1 MVDEGRALHR
11 QHPYALP
18 AWFVAEN
25 VKTKSE
31 HRAPIRLHQS
41 SNLNFQSDKEVGPC
55 TDTNGD
61 GRSKNGIDEDQTEAA
76 DEYVF
81 QKKRY
86 AELYDL
92 AAAALLSKTSFPKVK
107 RGGIWPCMAVEVESS
122 ACATA
127 IIEHLAGDM
136 GASCIS
142 AGPEDLYK
150 LAREFH
156 QQDESARH
164 HECRSFCADPVCQS
178 ENKPSIFF
186 KETIEITDSA
196 IGLSDDHSDTD
207 YAIVED
213 RDQMIK
219 YHFGD
224 ENSLRSQCS
233 IESILNAHLAKIE
246 QKPSQSEPRSTASRQ
261 SDRLILH
268 LRNSYEIDCISY
280 GIIQSFRNAIME
292 RWKNN
297 ELVLLIISDMN
308 HDTRRELNITP
319 SFIVWFDDPKSLKHK
334 IASETEKKQLG
345 IARRARKLKGSI
357 RERLPIGFASE
368 LLSDAVHLDI
378 PDTLLTDFHDDMDYT
393 LIACQVLGRV
403 CVKGVLELSDILEV
417 LQRNSCEQPQPPEP
431 SRTEPL
437 EVKEPSFS
445 ETGDTTRKSCNKF
458 ELGLSECIID
468 PETQKHTYDDII
480 LEQNVK
486 GHIRRLVH
494 FSRTQL
500 EDSSKTPPE
509 QPRPTGVLIHG
520 PPGTGKTHLA
530 HAIANESRATMLR
543 IKPADIVSDVEG
555 DAEKTIH
562 AAFTLAKTLSPC
574 VLFIDEVDA
583 LFYRRSADDHSW
595 RRRALAQFLQEMDAL
610 SQDEDTPLVLC
621 ATSRPSDLD
630 EAFLQRFPNK
640 VMTKPPGEEE
650 RLKILQTSLK
660 ESEIDP
666 QVSLEALAR
675 QSAGLSG
682 SDLRSL
688 CGQAALHSTM
698 DDTSSQ
704 STGTEIKSPTKSHLK
719 AQHFAEALRDIRPS
733 VSRGSQTDIEAPSR
747 LVTRNSMKSSRNG
760 RNARK
765 ATVEPCIPES
775 PVSDNETAFL

>member
-18 AWFVAEN
+18 SWFVAEN
-25 VKTKSE
+25 VRTKSE
-31 HRAPIRLHQS
+31 HRTPIRLRQS
-41 SNLNFQSDKEVGPC
+41 SNLNFQRDKEVGPC

-61 GRSKNGIDEDQTEAA
+61 GRSKSRIDEDQTETA

-156 QQDESARH
+156 QQDQSAQH
-164 HECRSFCADPVCQS
+164 HKDRSICADSVCQS
-178 ENKPSIFF
+178 ENRLSLFSNKVV
-186 KETIEITDSA
+186 ETTDSA

-213 RDQMIK
+213 RDQMIN
-219 YHFGD
+219 YYFGD
-224 ENSLRSQCS
+224 GKHLRSQCS

-246 QKPSQSEPRSTASRQ
+246 QKPSPSESWSTASKHRG
-261 SDRLILH
+261 RVILH

-280 GIIQSFRNAIME
+280 DVIQSFRNAVME

-308 HDTRRELNITP
+308 HDSRRELNITP

-334 IASETEKKQLG
+334 IASETEKKQLE

-431 SRTEPL
+431 SRTEPM
-437 EVKEPSFS
+437 EVEEPSFS
-445 ETGDTTRKSCNKF
+445 ETVDAIRKSCNKF

-480 LEQNVK
+480 LEQNMK
-486 GHIRRLVH
+486 DHIRRLVH
-494 FSRTQL
+494 LSRTQI
-500 EDSSKTPPE
+500 EDPSKTPPE

-530 HAIANESRATMLR
+530 HAIVNESRAAMLR

-555 DAEKTIH
+555 NAEKTIH
-562 AAFTLAKTLSPC
+562 AAFTLAKKLSPC
-574 VLFIDEVDA
+574 ILFIDEVDA
-583 LFYRRSADDHSW
+583 LFYRRSADDQSW

-610 SQDEDTPLVLC
+610 SRGEDTPFVLC
-621 ATSRPSDLD
+621 ATSRLTDLD
-630 EAFLQRFPNK
+630 EGFLQRFPNK

-650 RLKILQTSLK
+650 RLKILQTFLK
-660 ESEIDP
+660 ESEVDP
-666 QVSLEALAR
+666 QVSLKALAR

-682 SDLRSL
+682 SELRSL
-688 CGQAALHSTM
+688 CGQAALHSTS
-698 DDTSSQ
+698 DTSSQ
-704 STGTEIKSPTKSHLK
+704 SPGSEIKSSTKSHLK

-733 VSRGSQTDIEAPSR
+733 VSRGSQTDIEAPAR
-747 LVTRNSMKSSRNG
+747 LVTRNSMKVCPPST
-760 RNARK
+760 K
-765 ATVEPCIPES
+765 I
-775 PVSDNETAFL
+775 L

>member
-1 MVDEGRALHR
+1 M
-11 QHPYALP
+11 
-18 AWFVAEN
+18 
-25 VKTKSE
+25 
-31 HRAPIRLHQS
+31 
-41 SNLNFQSDKEVGPC
+41 GPC

-61 GRSKNGIDEDQTEAA
+61 GRSKSRIDEDQTETA

-156 QQDESARH
+156 QQDQSAQH
-164 HECRSFCADPVCQS
+164 HKDRSICADSVCQS
-178 ENKPSIFF
+178 ENRLSLFSNKVV
-186 KETIEITDSA
+186 ETTDSA

-213 RDQMIK
+213 RDQMIN
-219 YHFGD
+219 YYFGD
-224 ENSLRSQCS
+224 GKHLRSQCS

-246 QKPSQSEPRSTASRQ
+246 QKPSPSESWSTASKHRG
-261 SDRLILH
+261 RVILH

-280 GIIQSFRNAIME
+280 DVIQSFRNAVME

-308 HDTRRELNITP
+308 HDSRRELNITP

-334 IASETEKKQLG
+334 IASETEKKQLE

-431 SRTEPL
+431 SRTEPM
-437 EVKEPSFS
+437 EVEEPSFS
-445 ETGDTTRKSCNKF
+445 ETVDAIRKSCNKF

-468 PETQKHTYDDII
+468 PGKGVYGQK
-480 LEQNVK
+480 LN
-486 GHIRRLVH
+486 
-494 FSRTQL
+494 
-500 EDSSKTPPE
+500 
-509 QPRPTGVLIHG
+509 
-520 PPGTGKTHLA
+520 PG
-530 HAIANESRATMLR
+530 
-543 IKPADIVSDVEG
+543 
-555 DAEKTIH
+555 
-562 AAFTLAKTLSPC
+562 
-574 VLFIDEVDA
+574 
-583 LFYRRSADDHSW
+583 
-595 RRRALAQFLQEMDAL
+595 
-610 SQDEDTPLVLC
+610 
-621 ATSRPSDLD
+621 
-630 EAFLQRFPNK
+630 
-640 VMTKPPGEEE
+640 
-650 RLKILQTSLK
+650 
-660 ESEIDP
+660 
-666 QVSLEALAR
+666 
-675 QSAGLSG
+675 
-682 SDLRSL
+682 
-688 CGQAALHSTM
+688 
-698 DDTSSQ
+698 
-704 STGTEIKSPTKSHLK
+704 
-719 AQHFAEALRDIRPS
+719 
-733 VSRGSQTDIEAPSR
+733 
-747 LVTRNSMKSSRNG
+747 
-760 RNARK
+760 
-765 ATVEPCIPES
+765 
-775 PVSDNETAFL
+775 

>member
-1 MVDEGRALHR
+1 
-11 QHPYALP
+11 
-18 AWFVAEN
+18 
-25 VKTKSE
+25 
-31 HRAPIRLHQS
+31 
-41 SNLNFQSDKEVGPC
+41 
-55 TDTNGD
+55 
-61 GRSKNGIDEDQTEAA
+61 
-76 DEYVF
+76 
-81 QKKRY
+81 
-86 AELYDL
+86 
-92 AAAALLSKTSFPKVK
+92 
-107 RGGIWPCMAVEVESS
+107 
-122 ACATA
+122 
-127 IIEHLAGDM
+127 M

-156 QQDESARH
+156 QQDQSAQH
-164 HECRSFCADPVCQS
+164 HKDRSICADSVCQS
-178 ENKPSIFF
+178 ENRLSLFSNKVV
-186 KETIEITDSA
+186 ETTDSA

-213 RDQMIK
+213 RDQMIN
-219 YHFGD
+219 YYFGD
-224 ENSLRSQCS
+224 GKHLRSQCS

-246 QKPSQSEPRSTASRQ
+246 QKPSPSESWSTASKHRG
-261 SDRLILH
+261 RVILH

-280 GIIQSFRNAIME
+280 DVIQSFRNAVME

-308 HDTRRELNITP
+308 HDSRRELNITP

-334 IASETEKKQLG
+334 IASETEKKQLE

-431 SRTEPL
+431 SRTEPM
-437 EVKEPSFS
+437 EVEEPSFS
-445 ETGDTTRKSCNKF
+445 ETVDAIRKSCNKF

-480 LEQNVK
+480 LEQNMK
-486 GHIRRLVH
+486 DHIRRLVH
-494 FSRTQL
+494 LSRTQI
-500 EDSSKTPPE
+500 EDPSKTPPE

-530 HAIANESRATMLR
+530 HAIVNESRAAMLR

-555 DAEKTIH
+555 NAEKTIH
-562 AAFTLAKTLSPC
+562 AAFTLAKKLSPC
-574 VLFIDEVDA
+574 ILFIDEVDA
-583 LFYRRSADDHSW
+583 LFYRRSADDQSW

-610 SQDEDTPLVLC
+610 SRGEDTPFVLC
-621 ATSRPSDLD
+621 ATSRLTDLD
-630 EAFLQRFPNK
+630 EGFLQRFPNK

-650 RLKILQTSLK
+650 RLKILQTFLK
-660 ESEIDP
+660 ESEVDP
-666 QVSLEALAR
+666 QVSLKALAR

-682 SDLRSL
+682 SELRSL
-688 CGQAALHSTM
+688 CGQAALHSTS
-698 DDTSSQ
+698 DTSSQ
-704 STGTEIKSPTKSHLK
+704 SPGSEIKSSTKSHLK

-733 VSRGSQTDIEAPSR
+733 VSRGSQTDIEAPAR
-747 LVTRNSMKSSRNG
+747 LVTRNSMKVCPPST
-760 RNARK
+760 K
-765 ATVEPCIPES
+765 I
-775 PVSDNETAFL
+775 L